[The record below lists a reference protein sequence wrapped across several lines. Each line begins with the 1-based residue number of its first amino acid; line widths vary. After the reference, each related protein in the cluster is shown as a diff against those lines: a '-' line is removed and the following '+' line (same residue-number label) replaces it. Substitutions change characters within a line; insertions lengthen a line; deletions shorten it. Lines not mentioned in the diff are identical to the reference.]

1 MCRNRRWTI
10 CLLSLACWLTWDVT
24 NSLLFAQRIRFPTA
38 SLTQEPGQSIYQQPQ
53 APGGTIS
60 GSVPSS
66 PYSTP
71 LPGYPAGVTQAPASP
86 SVPTAPGGVAGAG
99 QGYSVPVPG
108 SAGAEAYPSP
118 WAPIPPTTPPSG
130 SVGTPPGGLNYPPGQ
145 VPYYAPAGPG
155 VAPTPG
161 AVYQGTTPPPPT
173 WDPYA
178 VPGNASPSVF
188 PQGGIFP
195 GVQGQNFYNTMIRF
209 REATGF
215 RFTWIGGSDLG
226 VDDLELYST
235 FAFPFL
241 TTAGPPLRVTPGF
254 AFHWWDGPI
263 STALPESPDMPAV
276 TYDAYLDA
284 AWNPQVS
291 PVLGGELNMRV
302 GVYSD
307 FKRVTSD
314 SLRFQGAGFLTLALT
329 PNWKLKGG
337 VIYLDRVRLKMLPA
351 GGAIWVD
358 NPSNPTMEL
367 ALFFPSPRF
376 AMRLPQQTMGDV
388 WWYIRGDYGGG
399 SWTIKRTSGANIGA
413 TEQVDYNDL
422 RLATGFEFYRLRGLR
437 GYAEVGLAFSREL
450 VYEAGWTD
458 KYKPDASVFLSGG
471 LAF

>member
-1 MCRNRRWTI
+1 M
-10 CLLSLACWLTWDVT
+10 
-24 NSLLFAQRIRFPTA
+24 
-38 SLTQEPGQSIYQQPQ
+38 
-53 APGGTIS
+53 
-60 GSVPSS
+60 
-66 PYSTP
+66 
-71 LPGYPAGVTQAPASP
+71 
-86 SVPTAPGGVAGAG
+86 
-99 QGYSVPVPG
+99 
-108 SAGAEAYPSP
+108 
-118 WAPIPPTTPPSG
+118 
-130 SVGTPPGGLNYPPGQ
+130 TPPGGLNYPPGQ

-161 AVYQGTTPPPPT
+161 AVYQGTTPPPPA

-178 VPGNASPSVF
+178 VPGNPSPSVF

-195 GVQGQNFYNTMIRF
+195 GVQGQSFYNTMIRF

-284 AWNPQVS
+284 AWNPQLS
-291 PVLGGELNMRV
+291 PVLGGELNMRI

-307 FKRVTSD
+307 FRRVTSD
-314 SLRFQGAGFLTLALT
+314 SLRFQGAGLLTLALT

-458 KYKPDASVFLSGG
+458 KYKPDASVILSGG

>member
-1 MCRNRRWTI
+1 MWWATLNA
-10 CLLSLACWLTWDVT
+10 SAFP
-24 NSLLFAQRIRFPTA
+24 LFAQRVRFPTA
-38 SLTQEPGQSIYQQPQ
+38 SLTQDPGQSVYQQTTPSGGITPSYMSPQ
-53 APGGTIS
+53 
-60 GSVPSS
+60 GS
-66 PYSTP
+66 STV
-71 LPGYPAGVTQAPASP
+71 PGYSGAGVQVPGATSP
-86 SVPTAPGGVAGAG
+86 SAPVGGYAP
-99 QGYSVPVPG
+99 STPG
-108 SAGAEAYPSP
+108 SAPVVPGTTGPEAYPSP
-118 WAPIPPTTPPSG
+118 WSPMPSTPPATG
-130 SVGTPPGGLNYPPGQ
+130 TTGAPVGGMNYPPGQ

-161 AVYQGTTPPPPT
+161 AVYQGTTPPPPS

-178 VPGNASPSVF
+178 VPGNATPSVF

-195 GVQGQNFYNTMIRF
+195 GVQGQGFYNTMIRF
-209 REATGF
+209 REATGL
-215 RFTWIGGSDLG
+215 RFTWMGGSDLG

-241 TTAGPPLRVTPGF
+241 TTSGPPLRVTPGF
-254 AFHWWDGPI
+254 AFHWWDGPV
-263 STALPESPDMPAV
+263 SSALPESQDMPAV

-284 AWNPQVS
+284 AWNPQIS
-291 PVLGGELNMRV
+291 PVLGGELNVRV

-314 SLRFQGAGFLTLALT
+314 SLRFQGAGYLTLALT

-376 AMRLPQQTMGDV
+376 AMRLPQQTVADV
-388 WWYIRGDYGGG
+388 WWYVRGDYGGG

-413 TEQVDYNDL
+413 SEQVDYNDL
-422 RLATGFEFYRLRGLR
+422 RLATGLEFYRLRGLR

>member
-1 MCRNRRWTI
+1 MSTRWRRTLI
-10 CLLSLACWLTWDVT
+10 FVGISLTLMGIAWAPLAY
-24 NSLLFAQRIRFPTA
+24 AQRVRFPTA
-38 SLTQEPGQSIYQQPQ
+38 SLTQDPGQSIYQQVPPAGGTGVSAPSAASGTT
-53 APGGTIS
+53 APGYQSTITQPS
-60 GSVPSS
+60 GVPSYA
-66 PYSTP
+66 P
-71 LPGYPAGVTQAPASP
+71 PAGVSGPPIQGYGT
-86 SVPTAPGGVAGAG
+86 TAPGVT
-99 QGYSVPVPG
+99 G
-108 SAGAEAYPSP
+108 SGPYPSP
-118 WAPIPPTTPPSG
+118 WDPIPTAPPPTGTAG
-130 SVGTPPGGLNYPPGQ
+130 SAVGGINYPPGQ
-145 VPYYAPAGPG
+145 VPYYAPAGPT
-155 VAPTPG
+155 VPPAPG

-178 VPGNASPSVF
+178 VPGNPSPSVF

-195 GVQGQNFYNTMIRF
+195 GVQGDSFYNTMIRF

-226 VDDLELYST
+226 VNDLELYST

-241 TTAGPPLRVTPGF
+241 TTSGPPLRVTPGF
-254 AFHWWDGPI
+254 AFHWWDGPV
-263 STALPESPDMPAV
+263 SSGLPESADMPSV

-284 AWNPQVS
+284 GWNPQVS
-291 PVLGGELNMRV
+291 PVLGGELNVRV

-314 SLRFQGAGFLTLALT
+314 SLRLQGAGFLTLALT

-358 NPSNPTMEL
+358 NPQNPTMEL
-367 ALFFPSPRF
+367 ALVFPSPRF
-376 AMRLPQQTMGDV
+376 AMRLPQQTTADV
-388 WWYIRGDYGGG
+388 WWYVRGDYGGG

-422 RLATGFEFYRLRGLR
+422 RLATGLEFYRLRGLR

-458 KYKPDASVFLSGG
+458 KYKPDAAVFLSGG